1 MSPQTEEALKAEIAR
16 LSGAINAHKAGKTGT
31 FSSRSNFYLNPH
43 HKPPSKLPF
52 RSKAS
57 TFQRSLG
64 GPATASPSSQPRDV
78 VIDGVAFQSSKHS
91 LVRKDLA
98 KPPSTSKPSSS
109 KSVQPPRH
117 EYARKYPGTRSI
129 QRPYKSKASRRVP
142 RNNNMTLENG
152 RKPIRVGRKTKS
164 IKYVDKQCPR
174 FSTTGVCTKGLIC
187 CYKHDPAKIAICWP
201 FLNGTCPNTSE
212 SCSLSHDPI
221 AERTPLCVHFANNGR
236 CKNGNECLFPHVRV
250 GPRKGICRDFAVLGY
265 CEKGIDCENQ
275 HVREC
280 PDFAEKGA
288 CPNPRC
294 KLPHVIRANNQRR
307 SAEAGK
313 AASCTDTTAPVAP
326 AGTSEKSPE
335 SSGQTYVEDGNIG
348 DEFISL
354 TFHESENSEDE
365 EEDDSEETG
374 SDEDAD
380 GGEDEDGE
388 SEDDQNIKKDE
399 LEVHP

>member
-1 MSPQTEEALKAEIAR
+1 MSPQSEEALKAEIAR
-16 LSGAINAHKAGKTGT
+16 LSGVINAHKSGKAGT
-31 FSSRSNFYLNPH
+31 FSSRSDSYLNPH
-43 HKPPSKLPF
+43 RKPPSK
-52 RSKAS
+52 AS
-57 TFQRSLG
+57 SFQRSLD
-64 GPATASPSSQPRDV
+64 GPAAASPSSRPRDV

-117 EYARKYPGTRSI
+117 EYARKYTGTRSI

-174 FSTTGVCTKGLIC
+174 FSTTGVCTKGLTC
-187 CYKHDPAKIAICWP
+187 CYKHDPAQIAICWP

-212 SCSLSHDPI
+212 SCSLSHDPTP
-221 AERTPLCVHFANNGR
+221 ERTPLCVHFANNGR

-265 CEKGIDCENQ
+265 CEKGIDCEHQ

-280 PDFAEKGA
+280 PDFAEKGV

-294 KLPHVIRANNQRR
+294 NLPHVIRANQRR
-307 SAEAGK
+307 TAESGK
-313 AASCTDTTAPVAP
+313 PTSGSDATAPVAP
-326 AGTSEKSPE
+326 ADTSEKSPE

-374 SDEDAD
+374 SNEDAD
-380 GGEDEDGE
+380 GDEDEDRE
-388 SEDDQNIKKDE
+388 SEGDQNTKKTE
-399 LEVHP
+399 LEVHL